1 MSIKHW
7 FVLVISLVLVCV
19 TGVVAMQQPSNSDIP
34 KTSATTPAGCLQEV
48 KDYATK
54 RQQEMIAATAPSTPP
69 ATGDASAAL
78 AQQRSS
84 LVAKIN
90 QTRIAMAKE
99 CAERLSA
106 KPIPDK
112 DLVSMA
118 DLYNEGGQAD
128 KAKETI
134 THALSLK
141 TVVPADRAAILVYA
155 VRTGLKEPITSERN
169 SRLEKYVDE
178 LDRSAAAS
186 SDQKLDAHVQ
196 MNNYYRYDDID
207 SGIIRHS
214 TWIIEYTKKLSPDL
228 HKKIGSAAVNAYVNM
243 AEAWAGQGMNDKALG
258 LLASAKTDLMDNPN
272 VGRSVDPEMARL
284 KLVDTP
290 AAAITAPRWLNMA
303 QGKNELPMPGFVTLL
318 EFSAH
323 WCTPCKESYPGVNR
337 LRAKYGP
344 KGFRVVL
351 ATQLYGYFE
360 ENSNLTADAE
370 VEYDRKYFA
379 EHGLD
384 VPIAIGLRSTPSA
397 ADPNDEHYKVG
408 GIPQIHLIDKKGRI
422 RLVMVGYD
430 DANEPKLGKLIE
442 GLLNEN

>member
-1 MSIKHW
+1 MVMKLR
-7 FVLVISLVLVCV
+7 FVFVISLVTVSVAGV
-19 TGVVAMQQPSNSDIP
+19 TAMQQPTNSDVP
-34 KTSATTPAGCLQEV
+34 KTSATSPGGCLQEV
-48 KDYATK
+48 RDYATK

-69 ATGDASAAL
+69 ATGNASAAL
-78 AQQRSS
+78 AQQRSD
-84 LVAKIN
+84 LVVKIN
-90 QTRIAMAKE
+90 QARIAMAKE
-99 CAERLSA
+99 CAERVSA
-106 KPIPDK
+106 RPISDK

-134 THALSLK
+134 AHALSLK
-141 TVVPADRAAILVYA
+141 SVSPTDRAAVLVYA
-155 VRTGLKEPITSERN
+155 IRAGLREPITSERN
-169 SRLEKYVDE
+169 NRLERYVDE

-214 TWIIEYTKKLSPDL
+214 TWIIEYAKKLSPDP
-228 HKKIGSAAVNAYVNM
+228 HQKIGSAAANAYVNM
-243 AEAWAGQGMNDKALG
+243 AQAWAGQGMNDKALA
-258 LLASAKTDLMDNPN
+258 LLDSAKTDLKDNPN
-272 VGRSVDPEMARL
+272 IARSVDPEIALL
-284 KLVDTP
+284 KLVGTP
-290 AAAITAPRWLNMA
+290 AAAITAPRWLNMP
-303 QGKNELPMPGFVTLL
+303 QGKTELAMPGSVTLL

-337 LRAKYGP
+337 LRTKYGS

-360 ENSNLTADAE
+360 GNRNITADME

-384 VPIAIGLRSTPSA
+384 VPIAIGPESSGNARDL
-397 ADPNDEHYKVG
+397 NEEHYKVG

-442 GLLNEN
+442 GLLNE